1 MNEALIWTGIALCLS
16 QSATLSGLN
25 LAVFSQSRLRLEA
38 AAAAGD
44 LQASRVL
51 ALRHDANQTLA
62 TILWGNVA
70 VNVLLTLLAES
81 VLVGIAA
88 FAFSTVVITIAG
100 EILPQA
106 YFVRRALRVVSALAP
121 LLAVYRVL
129 LWPLAWPSGKVLDRL
144 VGRESVP
151 WLREHELRD
160 VLHHH
165 AREPTSEVGPL
176 EARGAVNFLALDDL
190 PIERE
195 GELIDPRSIV
205 SLPFEGAR
213 PRLPTIKARTDDAFL
228 RQVAASGKKWVVLT
242 DTAGEPRMVL
252 NAHALLRG
260 ALFGSGDA
268 EREPLAHCHRPLV
281 VRDGSLP
288 LGNVLGKLVVRAE
301 HPGDDVI
308 DQDLILL
315 WGDEKR
321 IVTGSDILGRLLRGI
336 ASSVIATQQA
346 TTNDPRSPAG
356 KSR

>member
-1 MNEALIWTGIALCLS
+1 MNESFVWIGIVLCVS

-25 LAVFSQSRLRLEA
+25 LAVFSPSRLRLEA

-44 LQASRVL
+44 READRVL
-51 ALRHDANQTLA
+51 ALRRDANGTLA

-70 VNVLLTLLAES
+70 VNVLLTLLADS
-81 VLVGIAA
+81 VLVGIGA
-88 FAFSTVVITIAG
+88 FAFSTLAITIFG

-106 YFVRRALRVVSALAP
+106 YFVRRAQRVVALLSP

-129 LWPLAWPSGKVLDRL
+129 LWPLAWPSGKMLDRL
-144 VGRESVP
+144 VGHEPVP
-151 WLREHELRD
+151 WLREDELRD

-176 EARGAVNFLALDDL
+176 EAMGAVNFLALDDL
-190 PIERE
+190 PVRRE
-195 GELIDPRSIV
+195 GEPLDPRSIV

-213 PRLPTIKARTDDAFL
+213 PELPAVRPHADDPFL
-228 RQVAASGKKWVVLT
+228 VRVAESGKKWVVLT
-242 DTAGEPRMVL
+242 DPAGEPRMVL
-252 NAHALLRG
+252 NAHSFLRG
-260 ALFGSGDA
+260 ALFDA
-268 EREPLAHCHRPLV
+268 ERDGLIHCHRPLV

-288 LGNVLGKLVVRAE
+288 LGNVLGKLVVRPE

-336 ASSVIATQQA
+336 ARNPAVRAS
-346 TTNDPRSPAG
+346 TTTHAPRSSEQ
-356 KSR
+356 KSP